1 MPLVDVTFPLTVME
15 PPRYVTSLALV
26 TAAPTVKSAVLPE
39 VPTIR
44 FPTVVEESVAGKVTA
59 EAKEVSKG
67 SKVNVPAVFTLN
79 AAELELE

>member
-1 MPLVDVTFPLTVME
+1 M
-15 PPRYVTSLALV
+15 TSLALV

-44 FPTVVEESVAGKVTA
+44 FPTVVVDAVAGKVTV
-59 EAKEVSKG
+59 ERKEVAKG
-67 SKVNVPAVFTLN
+67 SNVNVPAVFTLN

>member
-1 MPLVDVTFPLTVME
+1 M
-15 PPRYVTSLALV
+15 

-44 FPTVVEESVAGKVTA
+44 FPTVVVDAVAGKVTV
-59 EAKEVSKG
+59 ERNEVEKG
-67 SKVNVPAVFTLN
+67 SKVKVPAVFTLN